1 VISPLQRERTEV
13 TSQAAEAVSLAADEN
28 GNRIRGRKAG
38 NEVPERVVIEQSS
51 SAFRLDSARLLGD
64 NRGMTHNVLDD
75 LVGLKLSD
83 PKIEE
88 IVLATCRI
96 RLAELGV
103 DCVHLLFGGD
113 EEVMI
118 ERDETVASLKRK
130 LEAIRG
136 QGLAEIEG
144 HGS

>member
-1 VISPLQRERTEV
+1 MISPLQRERTEV